1 MPSKTSS
8 SISVDA
14 PAADIMGVI
23 ADLAAYPEWTSSV
36 RSVDVLGAFDDG
48 RPREATFQLDAGPIK
63 DTYTLAYEWEADDS
77 VHWHL
82 VEGTL
87 IKMLN
92 GSYTLA
98 PAEGG
103 TDVTYHLE
111 VDVAIPLL
119 GLMKRKAEKVIIDTA
134 LKELKKRV
142 ESSS

>member
-1 MPSKTSS
+1 MPAQTSS
-8 SISVDA
+8 SITVDA
-14 PAADIMGVI
+14 PAADVMAVI
-23 ADLAAYPEWTSSV
+23 SDVAAYPEWTSSV
-36 RSVDVLGAFDDG
+36 RNVDVLSSFDDG
-48 RPREATFQLDAGPIK
+48 RPHEATFRLDAGPVK
-63 DTYTLAYEWEADDS
+63 DTYTLAYEWNAHDS
-77 VHWHL
+77 VHWSL

-98 PAEGG
+98 PAENG
-103 TDVTYHLE
+103 THVTYHLE